1 MSHSCHPEVLSLDY
15 KKRNKEVGPMKAL
28 PIFLAGTILLSTFVP
43 SVLVEETEAIGS
55 ISVAG
60 DAVVKVVPDEVVLT
74 LGVETRHEDLSVAKR
89 HNDERVQR
97 VIASAKYLGVPEK
110 YIQTDFINISPE
122 YEYRNSDI
130 DRIVGYR
137 VGKTIQIT
145 LRDIEQFDELL
156 TSALESGANYVH
168 GIDFRTTEL
177 RKYRDQARA
186 LAIQAAQEK
195 AQALAEELGRT
206 AGEPQSI
213 VEQSSGWWSSYNSWW
228 GSRWGSYVSQNVI
241 QNAGLPAF
249 TTEGGTALGQI
260 SVNASVQ
267 VTFELK

>member
-1 MSHSCHPEVLSLDY
+1 
-15 KKRNKEVGPMKAL
+15 MKAL
-28 PIFLAGTILLSTFVP
+28 PFFLAGTVLLSAFAP
-43 SVLVEETEAIGS
+43 SILAKETEPIGS
-55 ISVAG
+55 ISVSG
-60 DAVVKVVPDEVVLT
+60 DAVVKVVPDEVVIT
-74 LGVETRHEDLSVAKR
+74 LGVETRHEEISVAKR

-97 VIASAKYLGVPEK
+97 VISIAKHLGVEEK
-110 YIQTDFINISPE
+110 YIQTDYINISPE
-122 YEYRNSDI
+122 YEYRSSAI

-145 LRDIEQFDELL
+145 LRDIDQFDELL
-156 TSALESGANYVH
+156 TAALESGANYVH

-195 AQALAEELGRT
+195 AQALAGELGRT

-213 VEQSSGWWSSYNSWW
+213 IEQSSRWWSSYNSWW
-228 GSRWGSYVSQNVI
+228 GSHWGSYVSQNII
-241 QNAGLPAF
+241 QNAGMQAF
-249 TTEGGTALGQI
+249 TTMEGTALGQI

>member
-1 MSHSCHPEVLSLDY
+1 
-15 KKRNKEVGPMKAL
+15 MKAL
-28 PIFLAGTILLSTFVP
+28 PIFLAGAILISAFTPPAVTDESKTI
-43 SVLVEETEAIGS
+43 GN
-55 ISVAG
+55 ISVTG
-60 DAVVKVVPDEVVLT
+60 EAVVKVVPDEVILT
-74 LGVETRHEDLSVAKR
+74 LGVETRHEELSVAKR

-97 VIASAKYLGVPEK
+97 VIAVAERLWIQEK

-122 YEYRNSDI
+122 YEYRSDAV

-145 LRDIEQFDELL
+145 LRDIDRFDELL
-156 TSALESGANYVH
+156 TSALEAGVNYVH
-168 GIDFRTTEL
+168 GVEFRTTEL

-195 AQALAEELGRT
+195 AQALAGELGRT

-213 VEQSSGWWSSYNSWW
+213 YEQSSGWWSSYNSWW
-228 GSRWGSYVSQNVI
+228 GSRWGNYVSQNVI
-241 QNAGLPAF
+241 QNAGLQAF
-249 TTEGGTALGQI
+249 TTTDGTALGQI

>member
-1 MSHSCHPEVLSLDY
+1 
-15 KKRNKEVGPMKAL
+15 MKVL
-28 PIFLAGTILLSTFVP
+28 PIFLAGAILLSAFAP
-43 SVLVEETEAIGS
+43 SVVAEEPKPIGS
-55 ISVAG
+55 ISVNG

-74 LGVETRHEDLSVAKR
+74 LGVETRHEELSTAKR

-97 VIASAKYLGVPEK
+97 VISVAKHLGIQEK

-122 YEYRNSDI
+122 YEYRSDGI

-137 VGKTIQIT
+137 IGKTVQIT
-145 LRDIEQFDELL
+145 LRDINQFDELL
-156 TSALESGANYVH
+156 ASALEAGANYVH
-168 GIDFRTTEL
+168 GVDFRTTEL

-186 LAIQAAQEK
+186 LAIKAAEEK

-241 QNAGLPAF
+241 QNAGLQAF

-260 SVNASVQ
+260 SVNASVH

>member
-1 MSHSCHPEVLSLDY
+1 
-15 KKRNKEVGPMKAL
+15 MKAL
-28 PIFLAGTILLSTFVP
+28 PIFLAGAILLSAFAP
-43 SVLVEETEAIGS
+43 SVVAEEPKTIGS
-55 ISVAG
+55 ISVNG

-74 LGVETRHEDLSVAKR
+74 LGVETRHEELSVAKR

-97 VIASAKYLGVPEK
+97 VISVAKHLGIEEK

-122 YEYRNSDI
+122 YEYRNNGI

-145 LRDIEQFDELL
+145 LRDINRFDELL
-156 TSALESGANYVH
+156 TSALEAGANYVH
-168 GIDFRTTEL
+168 GVDFRTTEL

-186 LAIQAAQEK
+186 LAIKAAQEK
-195 AQALAEELGRT
+195 AQDLAEELGRT

-241 QNAGLPAF
+241 QNAGLQSF
-249 TTEGGTALGQI
+249 TTADGTALGQI
-260 SVNASVQ
+260 SVNASVH

>member
-1 MSHSCHPEVLSLDY
+1 
-15 KKRNKEVGPMKAL
+15 MKAL
-28 PIFLAGTILLSTFVP
+28 PIFLAGAILLSAFAP
-43 SVLVEETEAIGS
+43 SVVAEEPKPIGS
-55 ISVAG
+55 ISVNG

-74 LGVETRHEDLSVAKR
+74 LGVETRHEELSVAKR

-97 VIASAKYLGVPEK
+97 VISVAKHLGIEEK

-122 YEYRNSDI
+122 YEYRSDGI

-145 LRDIEQFDELL
+145 LRDINQFDELL
-156 TSALESGANYVH
+156 ASALEAGANYVH
-168 GIDFRTTEL
+168 GVDFRTTEL

-186 LAIQAAQEK
+186 LAIKAAEEK

-241 QNAGLPAF
+241 QNAGLQAF

-260 SVNASVQ
+260 SVNASVH